1 MNKHPVVIHVFDGSY
16 ERVFV
21 NDEEIAYDDD
31 IHIGNLLVEIGKRFG
46 FNVIS
51 EEVDDVEEYVVPTEL
66 IEN

>member
-31 IHIGNLLVEIGKRFG
+31 IHIGNLLAEIGKRFG

-51 EEVDDVEEYVVPTEL
+51 EEVDDVEEYVVPKL